1 MTSAEMAKEIVKR
14 RKHDFYYAIPA
25 YQILARK
32 TSAEIAKELG
42 ITERSY
48 YNKVHGMTDFTVE
61 QSMKLCSILN
71 RTMDEL
77 FLV

>member
-1 MTSAEMAKEIVKR
+1 MKR

-32 TSAEIAKELG
+32 TNAEVAKELG

-48 YNKVHGMTDFTVE
+48 YNKVHGVSDFTVE
-61 QSMKLCSILN
+61 QSMRLCSILN
-71 RTMDEL
+71 RSMDEL